1 MLLLDMQNG
10 RNTDGKFSNGNVGRP
25 KGSRNKATIAI
36 EGLLEGQAEALTQ
49 TAISKALEGDS
60 IALRLCM
67 DRIAPPMKDKP
78 VVFPLPYMQDAMD
91 ASQAA
96 GSVLSAVSDGTLTPI
111 EGTRV
116 MGLIDSYRRTLELTD
131 IEQRLHALETVN
143 AQT

>member
-1 MLLLDMQNG
+1 MLLIDMKNG

-25 KGSRNKATIAI
+25 KGSRNKATVAI

-49 TAISKALEGDS
+49 TAISKALGGDS

-78 VVFPLPYMQDAMD
+78 IVFALPQMLDAMD
-91 ASQAA
+91 ASKAA
-96 GSVLSAVSDGTLTPI
+96 GSVLSAVSDGTITPI

-116 MGLIDSYRRTLELTD
+116 MGLIDSYRRTLELTE
-131 IEQRLHALETVN
+131 IEQRLQVLENSN
-143 AQT
+143 A

>member
-1 MLLLDMQNG
+1 MLLLFMQNG

-78 VVFPLPYMQDAMD
+78 VVFPLPHMQDAMD

-96 GSVLSAVSDGTLTPI
+96 GSVLTAVSKGTLTPI
-111 EGTRV
+111 EGTRI
-116 MGLIDSYRRTLELTD
+116 MGLIDSYRRILELTD

-143 AQT
+143 AQA

>member
-1 MLLLDMQNG
+1 MKNG

-36 EGLLEGQAEALTQ
+36 ESLLEGQAEALTQ
-49 TAISKALEGDS
+49 TAISKALDGDS

-78 VVFPLPYMQDAMD
+78 VVFPLPQMRDAMD

-111 EGTRV
+111 EGSRV
-116 MGLIDSYRRTLELTD
+116 MGLIDNYRRTLELTEID
-131 IEQRLHALETVN
+131 SRLNALETSN
-143 AQT
+143 E

>member
-1 MLLLDMQNG
+1 MKNG
-10 RNTDGKFSNGNVGRP
+10 RNTAGQFSAGNSGRP
-25 KGSRNKATIAI
+25 RGSRNRVTLAI
-36 EGLLEGQAEALTQ
+36 DSLLEGQSDALTQ

-78 VVFPLPYMQDAMD
+78 VVFTLPKMQDAMD

-96 GSVLSAVSDGTLTPI
+96 GSVLSAVSDGSLTPI

-116 MGLIDSYRRTLELTD
+116 MGLIDSYRRTLELTE
-131 IEQRLHALETVN
+131 IEQRLQVLETSN
-143 AQT
+143 A